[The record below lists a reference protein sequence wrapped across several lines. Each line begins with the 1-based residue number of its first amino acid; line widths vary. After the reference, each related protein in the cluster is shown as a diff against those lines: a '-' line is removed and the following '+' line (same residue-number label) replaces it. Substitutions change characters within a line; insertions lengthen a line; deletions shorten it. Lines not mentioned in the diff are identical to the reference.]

1 MSTADRGAVVEV
13 PTVQASRTIVRE
25 FERYLGDPRD
35 AASVIHTD
43 RSVDL
48 DERREFPVDAIAAVN
63 ELGLQRWYVPEAH
76 GGELRDLLVPMMMIR
91 SIARRDLTVAVAH
104 GVTFLGAVGAWITG
118 GPIADTMAELV
129 LDGGPVAWGL
139 TERGRGSDLSNTAT
153 TATLGDR
160 VVLDGEKWPINNAT
174 RGRAMTVL
182 ARSSDQPGPRSLSL
196 VLVDKH
202 RVEPSTLAPLPKV
215 ATHGTRGADI
225 SGLAM
230 RRTVVDAEMLVGAP
244 GHGLETVLK
253 SLQLTRP
260 LTTPLSVGA
269 ADHAIEVALE
279 FAASRSATGRFPAG
293 AFAARS
299 TLGTAVA
306 DGLLAESV
314 MYAAAREMH
323 HATHEMALVSS
334 LAKFLVPNTV
344 DRLVREVT
352 PFLGERSQL
361 LGIADV
367 GGFQK
372 LARDN
377 RVIGIFDGNSMVN
390 LNMIVNEFGTIA
402 RPDDPVDA
410 ALVVESLRH
419 DAEPDGWLDPGR
431 LRLVTRRGSRLLRA
445 LPGLVDLLG
454 SRGSAGAAR
463 RIASEFERLA
473 VLAGSAPREA
483 MPSARSFELAERVA
497 LCFGAS
503 CAIAVELAGPDA
515 AGAASEARLH
525 AVLDRISVRLG
536 LLDAASASASAS
548 LLGDLALDATRDGRR
563 LSVLEGW
570 DGVR

>member
-1 MSTADRGAVVEV
+1 
-13 PTVQASRTIVRE
+13 
-25 FERYLGDPRD
+25 
-35 AASVIHTD
+35 
-43 RSVDL
+43 
-48 DERREFPVDAIAAVN
+48 
-63 ELGLQRWYVPEAH
+63 
-76 GGELRDLLVPMMMIR
+76 
-91 SIARRDLTVAVAH
+91 
-104 GVTFLGAVGAWITG
+104 
-118 GPIADTMAELV
+118 
-129 LDGGPVAWGL
+129 
-139 TERGRGSDLSNTAT
+139 
-153 TATLGDR
+153 
-160 VVLDGEKWPINNAT
+160 
-174 RGRAMTVL
+174 
-182 ARSSDQPGPRSLSL
+182 
-196 VLVDKH
+196 
-202 RVEPSTLAPLPKV
+202 
-215 ATHGTRGADI
+215 
-225 SGLAM
+225 M
-230 RRTVVDAEMLVGAP
+230 RRTVLDPEMLVGEP

-269 ADHAIEVALE
+269 ADHAIGVALE
-279 FAASRSATGRFPAG
+279 FAASRSDIGRLPG
-293 AFAARS
+293 GTLAARS

-344 DRLVREVT
+344 DLLVREVT

-361 LGIADV
+361 LGIAGA

-372 LARDN
+372 VARDN
-377 RVIGIFDGNSMVN
+377 RVVGIFDGNSMVN

-410 ALVVESLRH
+410 ALVVETLRH

-454 SRGSAGAAR
+454 SRGSAGPAR
-463 RIASEFERLA
+463 RIASELERVVA
-473 VLAGSAPREA
+473 LAGSAPREA
-483 MPSARSFELAERVA
+483 MPSARSFELAERIA

-515 AGAASEARLH
+515 AGAASEAGLQ
-525 AVLDRISVRLG
+525 AVLDRIAVRLG

-563 LSVLEGW
+563 LTVLEGW
-570 DGVR
+570 EGAP

>member
-1 MSTADRGAVVEV
+1 MSTADHAVLEVV
-13 PTVQASRTIVRE
+13 PTVRASRRVVRE
-25 FERYLGDPRD
+25 FERHLGDPRD
-35 AASVIHTD
+35 AASVIPVD

-48 DERREFPVDAIAAVN
+48 DERREFPADAIAAVD

-76 GGELRDLLVPMMMIR
+76 GGELRDFLVPMLMIR

-118 GPIADTMAELV
+118 GPIARTMAELV
-129 LDGGPVAWGL
+129 LDGGPVSWGL

-153 TATLGDR
+153 TASIGGR

-196 VLVDKH
+196 VLVDKR
-202 RVEPSTLAPLPKV
+202 RVDAATLATLPKV

-230 RRTVVDAEMLVGAP
+230 RRAVVDPEMLVGEP

-269 ADHAIEVALE
+269 ADHAIGVALE
-279 FAASRSATGRFPAG
+279 FAVTSSAAGGPPARRSST
-293 AFAARS
+293 RS

-306 DGLLAESV
+306 DGLLAEAV
-314 MYAAAREMH
+314 MVAAAREMH

-344 DRLVREVT
+344 DLLVREIA

-361 LGIADV
+361 LGVAGA

-377 RVIGIFDGNSMVN
+377 RVVGIFDGNSMVN
-390 LNMIVNEFGTIA
+390 LNMIVNEFGTIT

-410 ALVVESLRH
+410 SLVVASMRH
-419 DAEPDGWLDPGR
+419 DAAPDGWLDPGR

-454 SRGSAGAAR
+454 PRASARPAR
-463 RIASEFERLA
+463 RIASELDRVVALA
-473 VLAGSAPREA
+473 ASAPRAA
-483 MPSARSFELAERVA
+483 MPSARSFELAERIA

-503 CAIAVELAGPDA
+503 CAIAVELGGPDA
-515 AGAASEARLH
+515 AGAASEARLR
-525 AVLDRISVRLG
+525 AMLDRIAVRLG
-536 LLDAASASASAS
+536 VLDAASASASAS
-548 LLGDLALDATRDGRR
+548 LLGDLALEATRDGRR

-570 DGVR
+570 EAAP